1 MVPHWLL
8 GSSWENKY
16 RDLKL
21 TMSTNITHM
30 TYKEPL
36 LLYPRTVT
44 FYLMMGKDNLLNP
57 KFSVSPSTM
66 NFIDGRLG
74 EASNLILDV

>member
-1 MVPHWLL
+1 MVPPWLL

-36 LLYPRTVT
+36 LLYPRRVT
-44 FYLMMGKDNLLNP
+44 FCLMMGKDNLLNP
-57 KFSVSPSTM
+57 KFSLSSSTM
-66 NFIDGRLG
+66 NFMDGRLG
-74 EASNLILDV
+74 KASNLILDV